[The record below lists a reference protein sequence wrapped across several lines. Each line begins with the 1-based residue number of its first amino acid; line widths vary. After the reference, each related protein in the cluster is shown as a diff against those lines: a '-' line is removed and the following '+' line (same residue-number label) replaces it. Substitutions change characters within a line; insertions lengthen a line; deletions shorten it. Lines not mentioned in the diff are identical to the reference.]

1 MTFEEWA
8 VENFDPTQSAY
19 IAAKT
24 AWEARGKFPQ
34 QVRGSNQ
41 SVVDTV
47 RSACHVRPDQP
58 PALTLRSD
66 TVVDERVETSAV

>member
-8 VENFDPTQSAY
+8 VGNFDPTQSPY

-24 AWEARGKFPQ
+24 AWEARGKLPQ
-34 QVRGSNQ
+34 ARGSR
-41 SVVDTV
+41 TAGETI

-58 PALTLRSD
+58 PAPALRSD
-66 TVVDERVETSAV
+66 TVPEETVEMSAV

>member
-8 VENFDPTQSAY
+8 IGNFDPTQSAY

-24 AWEARGKFPQ
+24 AWEARGKLPQ
-34 QVRGSNQ
+34 ERAAQQ
-41 SVVDTV
+41 PEPI

-58 PALTLRSD
+58 LPMLPPDRA
-66 TVVDERVETSAV
+66 